1 MHVGAPVRESLRF
14 VVRDIRSL
22 PPPCD
27 PPSRAFPSSPH
38 RTLLFL
44 LLYLLLRPLLHSFL
58 FVCSSFL
65 TLSSL
70 FPLALGPSFSVPG
83 YRSTSTYTTY
93 SNEPRI
99 VRCISRGTNWIL
111 KIKKREARGGE
122 APHRGGTHRNERTAA
137 LHESARSCCF
147 SARPLRSVLA
157 RASSSSLNARFVIV
171 SARART
177 TSHGLRIG
185 GLPRPRFS
193 PTLHENRVKM
203 RSSKASCLK

>member
-22 PPPCD
+22 PPPCG

-44 LLYLLLRPLLHSFL
+44 LLYLLLRPLLRSFL

-83 YRSTSTYTTY
+83 YRSTSTYTAY

-111 KIKKREARGGE
+111 KIKKREARGGK
-122 APHRGGTHRNERTAA
+122 APASRRDSTETSERPRFTGLPA
-137 LHESARSCCF
+137 LVAFLRVRSDP
-147 SARPLRSVLA
+147 SSLA
-157 RASSSSLNARFVIV
+157 RLLRLLMLASSSYPLVLVPLAI
-171 SARART
+171 
-177 TSHGLRIG
+177 GLRIG

-193 PTLHENRVKM
+193 PSLHENRVK
-203 RSSKASCLK
+203 ASRLK